1 MKRRARN
8 ARASGEHPCPPC
20 IPRTPDRETPAR
32 VYPTGRGAR
41 DSAAWMI
48 RAPGTAL
55 LQAGEPVGA
64 LVWTPTAGLRGGSP
78 IERLL
83 RAERSS
89 AAAAR

>member
-1 MKRRARN
+1 
-8 ARASGEHPCPPC
+8 
-20 IPRTPDRETPAR
+20 
-32 VYPTGRGAR
+32 
-41 DSAAWMI
+41 MI